1 MKPNMKRGI
10 GYAKYE
16 RLINQLL
23 KHLRDAFGADII
35 LSFALFGSVARGE
48 ARPDS
53 DIDVLVVH
61 EPVDFRPVGRFV
73 DVLMELR
80 ESDEYLR
87 LRDEGLSPDPYV
99 IFMTEK
105 EMYERPLILLD
116 IMDHGMIIY
125 DNGVLRKRFE
135 SLRKRLDE
143 LGTRKVILKDGS
155 WYWHLK
161 PDWKPGEV
169 IEL

>member
-1 MKPNMKRGI
+1 MKAGI

-16 RLINQLL
+16 DLLNQLL
-23 KHLRDAFGADII
+23 QRLKDAFGKDVI
-35 LSFALFGSVARGE
+35 LSFALFGSVARSE
-48 ARPDS
+48 ARSDS
-53 DIDVLVVH
+53 DVDLLIVH
-61 EPVDFRPVGRFV
+61 RPVDFDPLRGFV
-73 DVLMELR
+73 ELLPGFR
-80 ESDEYLR
+80 DSDEYRR
-87 LRDEGLSPDPYV
+87 LEAEGMRPDPYV

-116 IMDHGMIIY
+116 IMDHGIIIY

-135 SLRKRLDE
+135 SLKKRLAE
-143 LGTRKVILKDGS
+143 LGTRKVVLEDGN

>member
-1 MKPNMKRGI
+1 MVEANIKF
-10 GYAKYE
+10 GYTTYE
-16 RLINQLL
+16 KLLNQLL
-23 KHLRDAFGADII
+23 QSLKNAFGEDVI
-35 LSFALFGSVARGE
+35 LSFVLFGSVARGE

-53 DIDVLVVH
+53 DIDLLIVH
-61 EPVDFRPVGRFV
+61 KPSDFRPVEKFV
-73 DVLMELR
+73 ADVLFDFR
-80 ESDEYLR
+80 ESDEYRR
-87 LRDEGLSPDPYV
+87 LEAEGMSPDPYP

-116 IMDHGMIIY
+116 IMDHGIIIY

-135 SLRKRLDE
+135 SLRKRLAE
-143 LGTRKVILKDGS
+143 LGTKKVVLEDGS

-169 IEL
+169 IKL

>member
-1 MKPNMKRGI
+1 MVETNIKF
-10 GYAKYE
+10 GYATYGK
-16 RLINQLL
+16 LLDQLL
-23 KHLRDAFGADII
+23 QRLKDAFGKDVI
-35 LSFALFGSVARGE
+35 LSFAVFGSVARGE

-53 DIDVLVVH
+53 DIDLLVVH
-61 EPVDFRPVGRFV
+61 KPVDFRPTWEFA
-73 DVLMELR
+73 DVRSDLR
-80 ESDEYLR
+80 ESDEYRR
-87 LRDEGLSPDPYV
+87 LQEEGFRPDPYP

-116 IMDHGMIIY
+116 IMDHGIIIY
-125 DNGVLRKRFE
+125 DNGVLKKRFE
-135 SLRKRLDE
+135 SLKKRLAE
-143 LGTRKVILKDGS
+143 LGTKKVVLEDGS